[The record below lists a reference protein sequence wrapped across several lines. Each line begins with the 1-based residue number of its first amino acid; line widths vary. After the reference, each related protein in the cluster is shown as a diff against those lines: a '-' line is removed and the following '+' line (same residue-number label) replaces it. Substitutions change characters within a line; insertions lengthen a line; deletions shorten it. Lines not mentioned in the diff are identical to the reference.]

1 VKTNRNVMQLSLIS
15 IGFILILGTYFLYP
29 KINEKKFIEN
39 KSIEN
44 KSIVDTQTATEEI
57 EENLFKN
64 IEYKGV
70 YGLDNPFVV
79 KSSQA
84 EISDNEPS
92 IVYMNNMHVI
102 LSMENGKVINIT
114 SDKGRYDKVSY
125 DCFFVDNVKATDGK
139 TIIFADNLD
148 LLSSDDYAIVYN
160 NVSLNTEEGLLQA
173 DKVHYDFVKKLYRA
187 TMFDN
192 KTVKVKLTK

>member
-1 VKTNRNVMQLSLIS
+1 MKTNRNVIQLSLIS
-15 IGFILILGTYFLYP
+15 IGLVLILGTYFLYP
-29 KINEKKFIEN
+29 KINKKKF
-39 KSIEN
+39 IEN
-44 KSIVDTQTATEEI
+44 KSIVDTQTTTEEI

-64 IEYKGV
+64 VEYKGV
-70 YGLDNPFVV
+70 YGLDNSFVV

-84 EISDNEPS
+84 EISDDEPN

-102 LSMENGKVINIT
+102 LSMKNGKAINIT

-125 DCFFVDNVKATDGK
+125 DCFFVGNVKATDDK

-160 NVSLNTEEGLLQA
+160 NVSLNIEEGLLRA
-173 DKVHYDFVKKLYRA
+173 DKIHYDFVKKLYRV

-192 KTVKVKLTK
+192 KTVKIKLTK

>member
-1 VKTNRNVMQLSLIS
+1 MKTNRNVIQLSLIS
-15 IGFILILGTYFLYP
+15 IGLVLILGTYFLYP
-29 KINEKKFIEN
+29 KINKKKFIEN
-39 KSIEN
+39 KSIV
-44 KSIVDTQTATEEI
+44 STQTTTEEI

-64 IEYKGV
+64 VEYKGV
-70 YGLDNPFVV
+70 YGLNNSFVV
-79 KSSQA
+79 TSSQA
-84 EISDNEPS
+84 EISDDEPN

-102 LSMENGKVINIT
+102 LSMKNGKAINII

-125 DCFFVDNVKATDGK
+125 DCFFVGNVKATDDK

-160 NVSLNTEEGLLQA
+160 NVSLNIEEGLLRA
-173 DKVHYDFVKKLYRA
+173 DKIHYDFVKKLYRV

-192 KTVKVKLTK
+192 KTVKIKLTK

>member
-1 VKTNRNVMQLSLIS
+1 VKTNRNVIQLSLIS
-15 IGFILILGTYFLYP
+15 IGLILILGTYFLYP
-29 KINEKKFIEN
+29 KINKKKFIEN
-39 KSIEN
+39 KSIVN
-44 KSIVDTQTATEEI
+44 TQTATEEI

-70 YGLDNPFVV
+70 YGLDNHFVV

-84 EISDNEPS
+84 EISDNEPN

-102 LSMENGKVINIT
+102 LNMKNGKVINIT

-125 DCFFVDNVKATDGK
+125 DCFFVDNVKATEDK

-160 NVSLNTEEGLLQA
+160 NVSLNTEEGLLLA
-173 DKVHYDFVKKLYRA
+173 DKIHYDFVKKLYRV

-192 KTVKVKLTK
+192 KKVKVKLTK

>member
-1 VKTNRNVMQLSLIS
+1 VKTNRNVIQLSLIS
-15 IGFILILGTYFLYP
+15 IGLVLILGTYFLYP
-29 KINEKKFIEN
+29 KINKKKF
-39 KSIEN
+39 IEN
-44 KSIVDTQTATEEI
+44 KSIVDTQTTTEEI

-64 IEYKGV
+64 VEYKGV
-70 YGLDNPFVV
+70 YGLDNSFVV

-84 EISDNEPS
+84 EISDDEPN

-102 LSMENGKVINIT
+102 LSMKNGKAINII

-125 DCFFVDNVKATDGK
+125 DCFFVGNVKATDDK

-160 NVSLNTEEGLLQA
+160 NVSLNIEEGLLRA
-173 DKVHYDFVKKLYRA
+173 DKIHYDFVKKLYRV

-192 KTVKVKLTK
+192 KTVKIKLTK